1 MIALGVSGAPQ
12 HIDWVADRAVIFSFN
27 LDPHAPLMTLN
38 QRRQQPRVVPV
49 VGDLMK
55 TVPKFIAALRKEK
68 K

>member
-1 MIALGVSGAPQ
+1 
-12 HIDWVADRAVIFSFN
+12 VIFSFN